1 MKKTKKIYT
10 PEEMFDMEIPEVSSG
25 SPFIRRGFVECL
37 SNEVSNGAELTVGFV
52 YRIEDVGQDGLF
64 VNDDRGNITLYSPDI
79 FRSIDHGPFKVGD
92 IVSILS
98 AARAKIVKNTYNPD
112 VTISEYV
119 GGEYRVSDVTGT
131 HATLVLRTG
140 SLQVSYPNESLK
152 FKKRTQMLPPNPF
165 KIGDK
170 VRCIKDYKDH
180 LNEGEMYAVRHIE
193 DDFIYL
199 KEMPDDRFRH
209 NLFVKW
215 DKPSKKQLFV
225 KRLRS
230 QMKLHDQVRFYLN
243 RKSDL
248 LKDKQHPVAVLR
260 RAMLSDKVINENVT
274 LKEVKQIYDKMF
286 HWK

>member
-1 MKKTKKIYT
+1 MKKAKKVYT
-10 PEEMFDMEIPEVSSG
+10 PEEMFDMEIPEVSMG

-37 SNEVSNGAELTVGFV
+37 NNEVENGVHLTVGFV

-64 VNDDRGNITLYSPDI
+64 VNDDRGNMSIYPTDS

-92 IVSILS
+92 SVSIIS
-98 AARAKIVKNTYNPD
+98 AARAKIDKNTYNSD
-112 VTISEYV
+112 VNINEYV
-119 GGEYRVSDVTGT
+119 GGEYRIDKATAT
-131 HATLVLRTG
+131 HATLILRNN
-140 SLQVSYPNESLK
+140 SLIVTYPNESLK

-165 KIGDK
+165 KAGDK

-215 DKPSKKQLFV
+215 DKQSKKQLFI

-230 QMKLHDQVRFYLN
+230 QMKLTDQVRFYIN
-243 RKSDL
+243 RKDII
-248 LKDKQHPVAVLR
+248 KNKQHPVVALR
-260 RAMLSDKVINENVT
+260 KAMLSDKIIDEKVT
-274 LKEVKQIYDKMF
+274 LKEVKQIYDTMF